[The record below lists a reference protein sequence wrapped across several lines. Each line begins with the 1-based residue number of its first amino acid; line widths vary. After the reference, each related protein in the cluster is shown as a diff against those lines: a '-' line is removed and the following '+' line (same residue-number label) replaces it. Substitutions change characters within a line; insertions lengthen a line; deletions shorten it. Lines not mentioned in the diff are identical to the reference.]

1 MMVYQEKIA
10 RPPPLARLTA
20 DEQMHLKIEALASD
34 DRWVKDMIDGLAGV
48 LRDVKH

>member
-10 RPPPLARLTA
+10 PPPPLALLTA
-20 DEQMHLKIEALASD
+20 GKQLQLKIEALASD
-34 DRWVKDMIDGLAGV
+34 DRWVKDIIDGLAGV